1 MCHPSLIQVTDL
13 ANERYEMRSYNVGIY
28 AVRLFKFGTFFEVQ
42 TFDSYKK
49 AMDYAIT
56 NLEGSD
62 WDIKELQR

>member
-1 MCHPSLIQVTDL
+1 
-13 ANERYEMRSYNVGIY
+13 MRSYAAGIY

-42 TFDSYKK
+42 TFETYQK
-49 AMDYAIT
+49 AMNYAMA

>member
-1 MCHPSLIQVTDL
+1 
-13 ANERYEMRSYNVGIY
+13 MRSYNVGIY

-49 AMDYAIT
+49 AMDYAVT